1 MPPLDPN
8 LMLQAGP
15 YGLLAMLFAQTVVHI
30 ANIVVKHRETLAQ
43 QRIAA
48 VNDTHAARLAELAG
62 KIERL
67 EGQVNGGRQD
77 DDESD
82 EG

>member
-8 LMLQAGP
+8 LLLQAGP
-15 YGLLAMLFAQTVVHI
+15 YGLIAMLFAQTVVHI

-48 VNDTHAARLAELAG
+48 VNDTHAARLAELVA
-62 KIERL
+62 KVERL
-67 EGQVNGGRQD
+67 EGQVNEGRQD
-77 DDESD
+77 AEADES
-82 EG
+82 

>member
-1 MPPLDPN
+1 MI
-8 LMLQAGP
+8 QAGP
-15 YGLLAMLFAQTVVHI
+15 YGLLAMLVAQTVVHI

-43 QRIAA
+43 QRIGA
-48 VNDTHAARLAELAG
+48 VNDAHTARLAELES

-67 EGQVNGGRQD
+67 EGQVKRGQQD
-77 DDESD
+77 ESDESD